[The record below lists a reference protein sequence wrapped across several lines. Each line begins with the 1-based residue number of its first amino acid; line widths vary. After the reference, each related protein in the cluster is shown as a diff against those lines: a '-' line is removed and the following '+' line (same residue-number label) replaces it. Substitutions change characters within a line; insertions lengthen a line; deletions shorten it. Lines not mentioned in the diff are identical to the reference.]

1 MAVCQRAQAA
11 RINVIA
17 LTFALISCLVLLN
30 IYSIGA
36 HAALNVIKSH
46 AIAIHGEPK
55 YPANFTQ
62 FDYTSKKAKKG
73 GTLRL
78 AGKGT
83 FDSLNEYITK
93 GSPADNLAL
102 VYDTLMVASADEPFT
117 QYGLIA
123 HKVEYPE
130 DRSWVIFHLRPEA
143 YFRDGHHIDADDVVF
158 SYNLLL
164 EKGNPIYKFYYQD
177 VIAVEALDAF
187 KVKFTFEHTNT
198 RELPLILGEL
208 PVLPKHFW
216 EGKEFDKSSLE
227 SPLGS
232 GPYRIK
238 SVDAGRNITFE
249 RNYNYWGQELAVN
262 KGLYNFDI
270 ISIDYYRDNN
280 VAIEA
285 IKAKEYDLRWE
296 NSSKFWATAYDVP
309 AINNKH
315 LIKKSIKH
323 NANKGMQAFV
333 YNLRKPIFNDIEL
346 RKAISFAFDFEW
358 SNEMLFYNVYNRAY
372 SFYSNSE
379 LAATGLPSGNELSL
393 LSPYKGRIPDSVFK
407 EPYSLPKS
415 DGSGHNRPNLR
426 NAKVILDSAGYKVKN
441 NQLYSPKGQ
450 KVNFE
455 ILLVSPGFERIV
467 NPFIRSLKKLGIY
480 VNVRLVDRSQYINR
494 KRSFDF
500 DMIVH
505 SFVQSESPGA
515 EQHNFWGSESASM
528 HGSGNLVGVKS
539 PVIDELVEYVANAG
553 SREELVTAARALDRV
568 LLHNYYAIP
577 QWYTSSSRIVYWD
590 KFSFPEVAP
599 IYDQYYRK
607 AVYSWWYN
615 PEKAAKLEN
624 N

>member
-1 MAVCQRAQAA
+1 MVVCKRTQTV
-11 RINVIA
+11 RIRTIILA
-17 LTFALISCLVLLN
+17 LVLIIGFTLLN
-30 IYSIGA
+30 VYSA
-36 HAALNVIKSH
+36 HTYAALDVIKSH

-55 YPANFTQ
+55 YPASFTH
-62 FDYTSKKAKKG
+62 FDYTSRKAEKG

-83 FDSLNEYITK
+83 FDSLNEYIAK
-93 GSPADNLAL
+93 GSPADNIAL

-143 YFRDGHHIDADDVVF
+143 YFRDGHHIDAEDVVF

-164 EKGNPIYKFYYQD
+164 EKGSPIYKFYYQD
-177 VIAVEALDAF
+177 VIAVEAIDAF

-208 PVLPKHFW
+208 PVFPKHFW

-232 GPYRIK
+232 GPYRVK
-238 SVDAGRNITFE
+238 SVDAGRNITLE
-249 RNYNYWGQELAVN
+249 RNYNYWGQDLAVN
-262 KGLYNFDI
+262 QGLYNFDI
-270 ISIDYYRDNN
+270 ISTDYYRDNN

-285 IKAKEYDLRWE
+285 IKANEYDLRWE
-296 NSSKFWATAYDVP
+296 NSSKFWATAYDIP
-309 AINNKH
+309 AINDKR

-323 NANKGMQAFV
+323 SANKGMQAFV
-333 YNLRKPIFNDIEL
+333 YNLRKPIFKDIAL

-379 LAATGLPSGNELSL
+379 FAATGMPSKDELRL
-393 LSPYKGRIPDSVFK
+393 LTPYKGRIPDAVFE
-407 EPYSLPKS
+407 EPYSLPTT

-426 NAKVILDSAGYKVKN
+426 NAKIILDKAGYKVKN
-441 NQLYSPKGQ
+441 NQLYSASGQ

-515 EQHNFWGSESASM
+515 EQYNFWGTESAAM
-528 HGSGNLVGVKS
+528 HGSGNVVGVKH
-539 PVIDELVEYVANAG
+539 PVVDALVESVANAG
-553 SREELVTAARALDRV
+553 SREELVTVTRALDRV

-590 KFSFPEVAP
+590 KFSFP
-599 IYDQYYRK
+599 DQHYRK

-615 PEKAAKLEN
+615 PEKAAKLKESQ
-624 N
+624 